1 MIPPRPITIDYT
13 FGIVPKCL
21 QHTIC
26 SYTTTNLTVIHRFFQ
41 KKNLF
46 FYHIKTKATSLH
58 YDKLH
63 LLEENDNDHHDDNV
77 NNEVSS
83 NTTMLVILMN
93 QNENNK
99 ISSFLFFP
107 CLSVSPPHSYQN
119 LICFLSLVLKA
130 SIQISQKQDLNFSC
144 VTFQNSTNL
153 NKAIFILTTTRSQ
166 FITN

>member
-1 MIPPRPITIDYT
+1 M
-13 FGIVPKCL
+13 L
-21 QHTIC
+21 
-26 SYTTTNLTVIHRFFQ
+26 TTYNLFLHNDKHHGDSQ

-46 FYHIKTKATSLH
+46 FYHIKTEVTSLH

-119 LICFLSLVLKA
+119 LICFLSLLLKA
-130 SIQISQKQDLNFSC
+130 SIQISQKQDLNFPC
-144 VTFQNSTNL
+144 VTFQNSTSI
-153 NKAIFILTTTRSQ
+153 NKIITILPTT
-166 FITN
+166 